1 VKRVRIVSQNEVT
14 ALRRTLVKRKVSN
27 MGNKLQIKQDKAHF
41 ENSSLAEALKK
52 ALPEINKSVDVHEG
66 KRPLRSRFRFF

>member
-1 VKRVRIVSQNEVT
+1 
-14 ALRRTLVKRKVSN
+14 